1 MLQDWVVMRNIHDD
15 KNFPFFKKCSYQKI
29 KLGLQYIGITYAS
42 EYKPKLTFAKLM
54 LIMLV
59 IV

>member
-1 MLQDWVVMRNIHDD
+1 MMIKISLTS
-15 KNFPFFKKCSYQKI
+15 KNALI
-29 KLGLQYIGITYAS
+29 RRLNLIGLQYIGITYAS